1 MGLPA
6 IVSNVPGQIDAI
18 KENETGLTCVVKD
31 CKSLENAM
39 NKLIENTE
47 LRIALGN
54 KASKYVE
61 DNYEQKKLFRYLKMH
76 RDALI
81 SGEK

>member
-1 MGLPA
+1 MLTILVIFSGCSKESIDTSKFN
-6 IVSNVPGQIDAI
+6 IVTSFYPMYVATANIVEGVED
-18 KENETGLTCVVKD
+18 V
-31 CKSLENAM
+31 
-39 NKLIENTE
+39 E
-47 LRIALGN
+47 LRIDLGN

-61 DNYEQKKLFRYLKMH
+61 DNYEQKKLFGYLKMH